1 MRLQALTKC
10 AAVAGALA
18 LPFAAVV
25 PGAAATT
32 GGAGSAV
39 AISAG
44 GPVAVPPT
52 PAVTSDAQRPVRKSV
67 VELPPN
73 PIVEARL
80 LNAAAWSGH
89 ARASVAD
96 LRLLKLGLRASLVTA
111 KCENGNGVS
120 HLVKATLNGRT
131 LKADAAP
138 NTAVTV
144 NLTGVGAATVT
155 LNRHV
160 RDKDGNLTVTAIE
173 VSATVAGQ
181 TQTISIA
188 SATCGKGAQ
197 PGEPGQPPSGPSDPS
212 DPGAPSTPTTP
223 PSAAPIPTPITGDLP
238 VTG

>member
-18 LPFAAVV
+18 LPFAAAV

-39 AISAG
+39 AISAV

-67 VELPPN
+67 AELPPN
-73 PIVEARL
+73 PIVQARV
-80 LNAAAWSGH
+80 LNAAAWAGH

-96 LRLLKLGLRASLVTA
+96 LRLLKLGLSASLVTA
-111 KCENGNGVS
+111 KCENGNGAS
-120 HLVKATLNGRT
+120 HLVKASLNGHV

-144 NLTGVGAATVT
+144 NLTGLGAATVT
-155 LNRHV
+155 LNRQV
-160 RDKDGNLTVTAIE
+160 RDQDGDLTVTAIE
-173 VSATVAGQ
+173 VSATLAGQ
-181 TQTISIA
+181 TQKIA
-188 SATCGKGAQ
+188 VSSATCGKGGQPGQ
-197 PGEPGQPPSGPSDPS
+197 PGEPPSGPA
-212 DPGAPSTPTTP
+212 DPGTPSTPTTP
-223 PSAAPIPTPITGDLP
+223 PGAAPIPTPVTGDLP